1 MDIGMLFLY
10 FTVFGLH
17 NHNMNKQ
24 EMGKHQRETRPAT
37 KTIETYQMKSV
48 TLVYTPYQLGFQSL
62 SIYIK
67 LWIHLHVS
75 LVVCE
80 IKFRCSAV

>member
-48 TLVYTPYQLGFQSL
+48 TLVYTSYQLGFQSL
-62 SIYIK
+62 SIYISCEY
-67 LWIHLHVS
+67 IYMYHLLFVRES
-75 LVVCE
+75 
-80 IKFRCSAV
+80 SGAV